1 MLIKTCGL
9 TRLEDINF
17 AIDCGVNFLG
27 FVMIEKSKRY
37 ISLEQVKELFTKFE
51 FNKKVLVVQ
60 NMPIDELKKVLA
72 EVNFDIVQLHGNED
86 NNYINQIEN
95 IEVWKAVHLKDI
107 NDITKALELNAKMFI
122 ADAENGG
129 SGTVC
134 NWDLVKLLA
143 QKREVLVAGGINI
156 NNVQEALK
164 VTGASGVDISSGIE
178 LDYGIKSKEKL
189 IKIMEKI
196 KL

>member
-1 MLIKTCGL
+1 
-9 TRLEDINF
+9 
-17 AIDCGVNFLG
+17 
-27 FVMIEKSKRY
+27 
-37 ISLEQVKELFTKFE
+37 
-51 FNKKVLVVQ
+51 
-60 NMPIDELKKVLA
+60 
-72 EVNFDIVQLHGNED
+72 
-86 NNYINQIEN
+86 
-95 IEVWKAVHLKDI
+95 
-107 NDITKALELNAKMFI
+107 MFI